1 MPSQQEV
8 KWSQLKVGV
17 IVIISVVILTTL
29 LFLMTSTSG
38 MGFFSRKLTITT
50 YFENSAGLKTG
61 AAVNLE
67 GVTIGAVKTLTV
79 VTTPDRKLT
88 PVQVVMKID
97 SKYQPSLHKDS
108 TAALSTVGV
117 LGDTVVDINS
127 QFATGP
133 MLQDGDEL
141 KTQETPS
148 LTDVVKQSQGTI
160 EQLNVILAKL
170 NNVVSDLQSG
180 KGSFG
185 QLLTNPGL
193 YNKLETATDQFATL
207 TKKLNS
213 DDNTI
218 GKFFNDKAEMYN
230 KINDAVT
237 NVDSVTADIHNGK
250 GSLGLLLKDP
260 TFANNLN
267 HTISNLNE
275 ITTDMQAG
283 KGSLGVLLK
292 DPAFAKKLTDTI
304 TQADALVSQINSGQG
319 SIGKLV
325 KDPATAD
332 NLNKLLTESTGLV
345 GAIRQDP
352 KKYFVIHLKIF

>member
-38 MGFFSRKLTITT
+38 MGFFSKKLTVTT

-61 AAVNLE
+61 AAVNLQ
-67 GVTIGAVKTLTV
+67 GVTIGAVKTITV
-79 VTTPDRKLT
+79 VNTPDRKLT

-97 SKYQPSLHKDS
+97 SKYQQGLHKDS

-133 MLQDGDEL
+133 MLADGDEL

-148 LTDVVKQSQGTI
+148 ITDVVKASQGTI

-185 QLLTNPGL
+185 QLLTNPAL
-193 YNKLETATDQFATL
+193 YNKITAAADQLQTL

-218 GKFFNDKAEMYN
+218 GKFFNDKAEMYD

-237 NVDSVTADIHNGK
+237 NVDSVTTDIHNGK
-250 GSLGLLLKDP
+250 GSIGLLLKDP

-275 ITTDMQAG
+275 ITSDMQAG

-292 DPAFAKKLTDTI
+292 DPAFAKKLTDTL
-304 TQADALVSQINSGQG
+304 TQADELVTQINSGQG
-319 SIGKLV
+319 SLGKLV
-325 KDPATAD
+325 KDPTTTD
-332 NLNKLLTESTGLV
+332 NLNKLLTESTSLV
-345 GAIRQDP
+345 TTIRQDP
-352 KKYFVIHLKIF
+352 KKYLTIHLKIF